1 MRAALLPLLLLL
13 VYVLPARAQ
22 QADIQKQLIQRQQQT
37 DAFGLQLRQSQE
49 LLNAPPGRRA
59 ELESRQL
66 QERQRLDNLGEQQLL
81 EVRPDS
87 PPSPQ
92 SLRPYERQKTE
103 DERRLLTNTP
113 AVVPAKPAPPP
124 APLIPPPPGG
134 IILPGAEGSR
144 P

>member
-1 MRAALLPLLLLL
+1 MRAALFVLLAA
-13 VYVLPARAQ
+13 LPARAQ
-22 QADIQKQLIQRQQQT
+22 QADIQKQLIQRQQQS

-49 LLNAPPGRRA
+49 LLNAPPARRA

-66 QERQRLDNLGEQQLL
+66 QERQRLDDLGEKQLL
-81 EVRPDS
+81 EVQPG
-87 PPSPQ
+87 PPQ
-92 SLRPYERQKTE
+92 SRRPYERQNTE

-113 AVVPAKPAPPP
+113 AAVPARTAPAP

-134 IILPGAEGSR
+134 IVLPGAEASR